1 MVLTFI
7 NFMGRMDNKFT
18 VCDRESDRGIMKF
31 LLVAIH
37 AKYIHTG
44 LAVYSLRSYAG
55 REMREHIEAAEYTIN
70 QRTDQI
76 LADIYRRRP
85 DVIGFS
91 CYIWNI
97 SVVKRLVRELAK
109 LLPGVPIWLG
119 GPEVSYE
126 YEKLLEKFP
135 EVTGIMAGEGEETF
149 RELLQVYL
157 EAWQEAGKREAI
169 KGTEEAKEAG
179 TEGGQEA
186 GTQGKAGNT
195 CSGRGLEKGQNNL
208 RNVSVKIPGTATREG
223 FFGIREPLDMD
234 RLSFYYE
241 ELEAAEKEE
250 FKNKI
255 IYYESSR
262 GCPFRC
268 SYCLSSI
275 EKQVR
280 LRNTE
285 LVKREL
291 QFFLDRKVKQVK
303 LIDRTFN
310 CNREHAL
317 EIWRY
322 LLEHDNG
329 ITNFHFEIAAELLTQ
344 EELQLFSR
352 MRPGL
357 IQLEIGVQ
365 TTNRETLQAIRRSE
379 NPERLKMTVMSIR
392 EFRNIHQHLD
402 LIAGLPFEDLK
413 SFRQSFHDV
422 FSMKPDQLQLGFL
435 KVLKGSEMYERAG
448 EYGIVYQSEPPYEVL
463 YTKWLSYEDVQELK
477 KVEEMLELFYNSD
490 QFSYTLQVLQRLF
503 EAPYDMFL
511 ALAEFYEE
519 KGFFIN
525 SPSRSYRYEVMLEF
539 VESRKAGEEVNRLFR
554 ELLTFD
560 LYLREKAKSR
570 PTFAGDIHDR
580 YQEISAF
587 YRQQEKEP
595 DLLSGYVEKGYD
607 SRQIMRMTHMDIFH
621 YPVWDEKWL
630 SGVKFS
636 ELHREGEWF
645 VLFDY
650 GRRNPL
656 NHEAEYVVIC
666 GP

>member
-1 MVLTFI
+1 
-7 NFMGRMDNKFT
+7 
-18 VCDRESDRGIMKF
+18 MKF

-55 REMREHIEAAEYTIN
+55 KGLREHIEVAEYTIN
-70 QRTDQI
+70 QQADRI
-76 LADIYRRRP
+76 LADIYRRKP

-91 CYIWNI
+91 CYIWNF
-97 SVVKRLVRELAK
+97 SMVKRLVRELAK

-126 YEKLLEKFP
+126 YEKLLEEYP
-135 EVTGIMAGEGEETF
+135 EVTGIMLGEGEETF

-157 EAWQEAGKREAI
+157 EAGQGTEQRDVVKGIEGIKEIKAKDEQEAGVQRRPENE
-169 KGTEEAKEAG
+169 GTENAVGDQRK
-179 TEGGQEA
+179 
-186 GTQGKAGNT
+186 
-195 CSGRGLEKGQNNL
+195 NL
-208 RNVSVKIPGTATREG
+208 RGQSIVGVPGTATRES
-223 FFGIREPLDMD
+223 FFGVREPLDMD
-234 RLSFYYE
+234 RLPFYYE
-241 ELEAAEKEE
+241 ELEEAEEEE

-255 IYYESSR
+255 IYFESSR

-280 LRNTE
+280 LRDTE

-303 LIDRTFN
+303 FIDRTFN
-310 CNREHAL
+310 CNRKHAL

-329 ITNFHFEIAAELLTQ
+329 VTNFHFEIAAELLTR
-344 EELQLFSR
+344 EELELFSK
-352 MRPGL
+352 MRPGF

-365 TTNRETLQAIRRSE
+365 TTNRETLRAIHR
-379 NPERLKMTVMSIR
+379 PEDLEKLKMTVLSIH
-392 EFRNIHQHLD
+392 ELRNIHQHLD

-413 SFRQSFHDV
+413 SFRRSFNDV
-422 FSMKPDQLQLGFL
+422 FSMRPDQLQLGFL
-435 KVLKGSEMYERAG
+435 KVLKGSEMYEKAE

-463 YTKWLSYEDVQELK
+463 YTKWLSYENVQELK
-477 KVEEMLELFYNSD
+477 KVEEMLELFYNSG
-490 QFSYTLQVLQRLF
+490 QFNCTLQVLQKLF
-503 EAPYDMFL
+503 ETPYDMFL

-525 SPSRSYRYEVMLEF
+525 SPSRNYRYEVMLEF
-539 VESRKAGEEVNRLFR
+539 AESRNAGEEADKLFR

-570 PTFAGDIHDR
+570 PAFAKDIRDR

-587 YRQQEKEP
+587 YRRQEKEP
-595 DLLSGYVEKGYD
+595 DLLQGYVEKGYD
-607 SRQIMRMTHMDIFH
+607 SRQMMRMTHMDLFT
-621 YPVWDEKWL
+621 YPVWDEGWL
-630 SGVKFS
+630 REVELG
-636 ELHREGEWF
+636 ELHSEKEWL

-650 GRRNPL
+650 ERRNSL
-656 NHEAEYVVIC
+656 NYEAEYTVID
-666 GP
+666 GRKR

>member
-1 MVLTFI
+1 
-7 NFMGRMDNKFT
+7 
-18 VCDRESDRGIMKF
+18 MKF
-31 LLVAIH
+31 LLAAIH
-37 AKYIHTG
+37 AKYIHSG

-55 REMREHIEAAEYTIN
+55 KELREYIEVAEYTIN
-70 QRTDQI
+70 QRMDQI

-97 SVVKRLVRELAK
+97 SMVKRLARELAK

-126 YEKLLEKFP
+126 YEKLLEEFP
-135 EVTGIMAGEGEETF
+135 EVTGIMTGEGEEIF
-149 RELLQVYL
+149 RELLRAYL
-157 EAWQEAGKREAI
+157 DAWQE
-169 KGTEEAKEAG
+169 
-179 TEGGQEA
+179 
-186 GTQGKAGNT
+186 
-195 CSGRGLEKGQNNL
+195 NL
-208 RNVSVKIPGTATREG
+208 RSISVKIPGTATREG
-223 FFGIREPLDMD
+223 FFGVRELLDMD
-234 RLSFYYE
+234 RLPFYYE

-280 LRNTE
+280 LRDAE

-291 QFFLDRKVKQVK
+291 QFFLDRRVKQVK

-317 EIWRY
+317 EIWKY

-365 TTNRETLQAIRRSE
+365 TTNRETLQAIHRPE

-392 EFRNIHQHLD
+392 EFWNIHQHLD

-413 SFRQSFHDV
+413 SFRQSFNDV

-435 KVLKGSEMYERAG
+435 KVLKGSEMYERAE

-490 QFSYTLQVLQRLF
+490 QFSYTLQVLQKFF

-511 ALAEFYEE
+511 VLAEFYEE

-539 VESRKAGEEVNRLFR
+539 AESRKAGEEANRLFR

-570 PTFAGDIHDR
+570 PSFAKDIHDR

-587 YRQQEKEP
+587 YRRQEKEP

-607 SRQIMRMTHMDIFH
+607 SRQMMRMTHMDIFH

-650 GRRNPL
+650 ERRNPL
-656 NHEAEYVVIC
+656 NREAKYVVI
-666 GP
+666 GEV

>member
-1 MVLTFI
+1 
-7 NFMGRMDNKFT
+7 
-18 VCDRESDRGIMKF
+18 MKF

-37 AKYIHTG
+37 AKYIHSG

-55 REMREHIEAAEYTIN
+55 KELREYIEVAEYTIN
-70 QRTDQI
+70 QNTDRI
-76 LADIYRRRP
+76 LADIYGKKP

-91 CYIWNI
+91 CYIWNFSI
-97 SVVKRLVRELAK
+97 VKRLVGELAK
-109 LLPGVPIWLG
+109 LLPEVPIWLG

-126 YEKLLEKFP
+126 YEKLLEEFP

-149 RELLQVYL
+149 RELLRAYL
-157 EAWQEAGKREAI
+157 DAWQEGGQRETI
-169 KGTEEAKEAG
+169 KGTEGTKKVETEDGQRAG
-179 TEGGQEA
+179 V
-186 GTQGKAGNT
+186 QGRAEDADPK
-195 CSGRGLEKGQNNL
+195 REVEKRQRNL
-208 RNVSVKIPGTATREG
+208 WSISVKIPGMATREG
-223 FFGIREPLDMD
+223 FSGVRKPLDMD
-234 RLSFYYE
+234 RLPFYYE
-241 ELEAAEKEE
+241 ELGAAEKEE

-280 LRNTE
+280 LRDAE

-291 QFFLDRKVKQVK
+291 QFFLDRRVKQVK

-317 EIWRY
+317 EIWKY

-344 EELQLFSR
+344 EELELFSR

-365 TTNRETLQAIRRSE
+365 TTNRETLQAIHRPE
-379 NPERLKMTVMSIR
+379 NLEKLKVTVMSIR

-413 SFRQSFHDV
+413 SFRQSFNDV

-490 QFSYTLQVLQRLF
+490 QFSYTLQVLQKFF

-539 VESRKAGEEVNRLFR
+539 AESRKAGEEVNRLFR

-570 PTFAGDIHDR
+570 PSFAKDIHDR

-587 YRQQEKEP
+587 YRRQEKEP

-607 SRQIMRMTHMDIFH
+607 SRQMMRMTHMDIFH

-636 ELHREGEWF
+636 GLHQEGEWF

-650 GRRNPL
+650 ERRNPL
-656 NHEAEYVVIC
+656 NREAEYVVV
-666 GP
+666 GEV

>member
-1 MVLTFI
+1 
-7 NFMGRMDNKFT
+7 
-18 VCDRESDRGIMKF
+18 MKF

-55 REMREHIEAAEYTIN
+55 EELREHIEVAEYTIN
-70 QRTDQI
+70 QRMDQI
-76 LADIYRRRP
+76 LADIYRRKP

-97 SVVKRLVRELAK
+97 SMVKRLVRELAK
-109 LLPGVPIWLG
+109 LLQDVPVWLG

-126 YEKLLEKFP
+126 YEKLLEEFP

-149 RELLQVYL
+149 RELLQAYL
-157 EAWQEAGKREAI
+157 DAD
-169 KGTEEAKEAG
+169 
-179 TEGGQEA
+179 
-186 GTQGKAGNT
+186 
-195 CSGRGLEKGQNNL
+195 LEKELQKGQKNL
-208 RNVSVKIPGTATREG
+208 RSVPVKIQGTATREG
-223 FFGIREPLDMD
+223 FFGVRKSLDMD
-234 RLSFYYE
+234 RLPFYYE

-250 FKNKI
+250 FNNKI

-280 LRNTE
+280 LRDVE

-303 LIDRTFN
+303 FIDRTFN
-310 CNREHAL
+310 CHREHAL
-317 EIWRY
+317 AIWRY

-329 ITNFHFEIAAELLTQ
+329 VTNFHFEIAAELLTQ
-344 EELQLFSR
+344 EELELFSE

-365 TTNRETLQAIRRSE
+365 TTNRETLRAVHRPE
-379 NPERLKMTVMSIR
+379 NLERLKMTVMSIG
-392 EFRNIHQHLD
+392 EHRNIHQHLD
-402 LIAGLPFEDLK
+402 LIAGLPFEDMK
-413 SFRQSFHDV
+413 SFRRSFNDV
-422 FSMKPDQLQLGFL
+422 FSMNPDQLQLGFL
-435 KVLKGSEMYERAG
+435 KVLKGSEMYDKAE

-463 YTKWLSYEDVQELK
+463 YTRWLSYEDVQELK

-490 QFSYTLQVLQRLF
+490 QFSYTLHALQKFF
-503 EAPYDMFL
+503 ETPYDMFL

-519 KGFFIN
+519 EGFFIN
-525 SPSRSYRYEVMLEF
+525 SPSRNYRYEVILKF
-539 VESRKAGEEVNRLFR
+539 VESRNAREEANKLFR

-560 LYLREKAKSR
+560 LYLREKVKSR
-570 PTFAGDIHDR
+570 PPFARDIHDR

-607 SRQIMRMTHMDIFH
+607 SRQMMRMTHMEIFT

-630 SGVKFS
+630 NGVELSG
-636 ELHREGEWF
+636 LHPEGEWF

-650 GRRNPL
+650 ERRNPL
-656 NHEAEYVVIC
+656 NHEAGYTVLDKL
-666 GP
+666 

>member
-1 MVLTFI
+1 
-7 NFMGRMDNKFT
+7 
-18 VCDRESDRGIMKF
+18 MKF
-31 LLVAIH
+31 LLAAIH
-37 AKYIHTG
+37 AKYIHSG

-55 REMREHIEAAEYTIN
+55 KELREYIEVAEYTIN
-70 QRTDQI
+70 QRMDQI

-97 SVVKRLVRELAK
+97 SMVKRLVRELAK

-126 YEKLLEKFP
+126 YEKLLEEFP

-149 RELLQVYL
+149 RELLRAYL
-157 EAWQEAGKREAI
+157 DAWQE
-169 KGTEEAKEAG
+169 
-179 TEGGQEA
+179 
-186 GTQGKAGNT
+186 
-195 CSGRGLEKGQNNL
+195 NL
-208 RNVSVKIPGTATREG
+208 RSISVKIPGTATREG
-223 FFGIREPLDMD
+223 FFGVREPLDMD
-234 RLSFYYE
+234 RLPFYYE

-275 EKQVR
+275 DKQVR
-280 LRNTE
+280 LRDTE

-291 QFFLDRKVKQVK
+291 QLFLDRKVKQVK
-303 LIDRTFN
+303 FIDRTFN
-310 CNREHAL
+310 CHREHAL
-317 EIWRY
+317 EIWKY

-344 EELQLFSR
+344 EELELFSR

-365 TTNRETLQAIRRSE
+365 TTNRETLQAIHRPE
-379 NPERLKMTVMSIR
+379 NPEKLKMTVISIR

-402 LIAGLPFEDLK
+402 LIAGLPFEDLG
-413 SFRQSFHDV
+413 SFRQSFNDV

-435 KVLKGSEMYERAG
+435 KVLKGSEMYERAE

-490 QFSYTLQVLQRLF
+490 QFSYTLQVLQKFF

-539 VESRKAGEEVNRLFR
+539 AEGRKAGEEVNRLFR

-570 PTFAGDIHDR
+570 PSFAKDIHDR

-587 YRQQEKEP
+587 YRRQEKEP

-607 SRQIMRMTHMDIFH
+607 SRQMMRMTHMDIFH

-650 GRRNPL
+650 ERRNPL
-656 NHEAEYVVIC
+656 NHEAKYVVV
-666 GP
+666 GEV

>member
-1 MVLTFI
+1 
-7 NFMGRMDNKFT
+7 
-18 VCDRESDRGIMKF
+18 MKF

-55 REMREHIEAAEYTIN
+55 REMREHIEVAEYTIN
-70 QRTDQI
+70 QRMDQI
-76 LADIYRRRP
+76 LADIYRRKP

-97 SVVKRLVRELAK
+97 SMVKRLVRELAK
-109 LLPGVPIWLG
+109 LLPDVPIWLG

-126 YEKLLEKFP
+126 YEKLLEEFP

-149 RELLQVYL
+149 RELLQAYL
-157 EAWQEAGKREAI
+157 E
-169 KGTEEAKEAG
+169 TD
-179 TEGGQEA
+179 
-186 GTQGKAGNT
+186 
-195 CSGRGLEKGQNNL
+195 LEKGLQKGQKNL
-208 RNVSVKIPGTATREG
+208 RSVPVKIPGTATREE
-223 FFGIREPLDMD
+223 FFGVRKPLAMD
-234 RLSFYYE
+234 RLPFYCE

-280 LRNTE
+280 LRDVE

-291 QFFLDRKVKQVK
+291 QFFLDRRVKQVK
-303 LIDRTFN
+303 FIDRTFN
-310 CNREHAL
+310 CHREHAL
-317 EIWRY
+317 AIWWY

-329 ITNFHFEIAAELLTQ
+329 VTNFHFEIAGELLTQ
-344 EELQLFSR
+344 KELELFSR
-352 MRPGL
+352 MRSGL

-365 TTNRETLQAIRRSE
+365 TTNRETLRAIHRPE
-379 NPERLKMTVMSIR
+379 NLEKLKMTVMSIGKS
-392 EFRNIHQHLD
+392 RNIHRHLD

-413 SFRQSFHDV
+413 SFRQSFNDV
-422 FSMKPDQLQLGFL
+422 FSMNPDQLQLGFL
-435 KVLKGSEMYERAG
+435 KVLKGSEMFERAE

-463 YTKWLSYEDVQELK
+463 YTRWLSYEDVQELK

-490 QFSYTLQVLQRLF
+490 QFSYTLHALQKLF
-503 EAPYDMFL
+503 ETPYDMFL

-519 KGFFIN
+519 KGFFVN
-525 SPSRSYRYEVMLEF
+525 NPSRNYRYEVMLKF
-539 VESRKAGEEVNRLFR
+539 VEDRNAGEEVNKLFR

-560 LYLREKAKSR
+560 LYLREKVKSR
-570 PTFAGDIHDR
+570 PPFARDIHDR

-607 SRQIMRMTHMDIFH
+607 SRQMMRMTHMDIFC
-621 YPVWDEKWL
+621 YPVWDRKWL
-630 SGVKFS
+630 EDVELN
-636 ELHREGEWF
+636 ELHPEGEQF

-650 GRRNPL
+650 EKRNPL
-656 NHEAEYVVIC
+656 NQEAEYTVIDRC
-666 GP
+666 QPEESYGKRMSDVRKIIR

>member
-1 MVLTFI
+1 
-7 NFMGRMDNKFT
+7 
-18 VCDRESDRGIMKF
+18 MKF
-31 LLVAIH
+31 LLAAIH
-37 AKYIHTG
+37 AKYIHSG

-55 REMREHIEAAEYTIN
+55 KELREYIEVAEYTIN
-70 QRTDQI
+70 QRMDQI

-97 SVVKRLVRELAK
+97 SMVKRLARELAK

-126 YEKLLEKFP
+126 YEKLLEEFP

-149 RELLQVYL
+149 RELLRAYL
-157 EAWQEAGKREAI
+157 NAWQEGGQRAGVQERAEDADPKREAD
-169 KGTEEAKEAG
+169 KR
-179 TEGGQEA
+179 Q
-186 GTQGKAGNT
+186 
-195 CSGRGLEKGQNNL
+195 RNL
-208 RNVSVKIPGTATREG
+208 RSISVKIPGTARREG
-223 FFGIREPLDMD
+223 FFGVREPLDMD
-234 RLSFYYE
+234 RLPFYYE

-280 LRNTE
+280 LRNAE

-291 QFFLDRKVKQVK
+291 QFFLDRRVKQVK

-317 EIWRY
+317 EIWKY

-352 MRPGL
+352 MRPGQ

-365 TTNRETLQAIRRSE
+365 TTNRETLQAIHRPE

-402 LIAGLPFEDLK
+402 LIAGLPFEDLE
-413 SFRQSFHDV
+413 SFRQSFNDV

-435 KVLKGSEMYERAG
+435 KVLKGSEMYERAE

-503 EAPYDMFL
+503 ETPYDMFL

-519 KGFFIN
+519 KGFFVN
-525 SPSRSYRYEVMLEF
+525 SPSRNYRYEVMLEF
-539 VESRKAGEEVNRLFR
+539 AESRDAGEEVNRLFR

-570 PTFAGDIHDR
+570 PSFAKDIHDR

-587 YRQQEKEP
+587 YRRQEKEP

-607 SRQIMRMTHMDIFH
+607 SRQMMRMTHMDIFH

-630 SGVKFS
+630 SGVRFS

-650 GRRNPL
+650 ERRNPL
-656 NHEAEYVVIC
+656 NHEAEYVVV
-666 GP
+666 GEV

>member
-1 MVLTFI
+1 
-7 NFMGRMDNKFT
+7 
-18 VCDRESDRGIMKF
+18 MKF
-31 LLVAIH
+31 LLAAIH

-44 LAVYSLRSYAG
+44 LAIYSLRSYAG
-55 REMREHIEAAEYTIN
+55 KEMREHIEAAEYTIN

-97 SVVKRLVRELAK
+97 SIVKRLVRELAK
-109 LLPGVPIWLG
+109 LLPEVPIWLG

-126 YEKLLEKFP
+126 YEKIFGDYP
-135 EVTGIMAGEGEETF
+135 EVTGIMIGEGEETF
-149 RELLQVYL
+149 RELLRAYVDAGRDAFGRTDVIR
-157 EAWQEAGKREAI
+157 EVEGWQGKAEKREAI
-169 KGTEEAKEAG
+169 GGTREAKAEDRQGAG
-179 TEGGQEA
+179 IS
-186 GTQGKAGNT
+186 KRAGN
-195 CSGRGLEKGQNNL
+195 SSSEKEREEEQKDL
-208 RNVSVKIPGTATREG
+208 RNVSVKIPGTVTREG
-223 FFGIREPLDMD
+223 FFGIREPLAMD
-234 RLSFYYE
+234 RLPFYYE
-241 ELEAAEKEE
+241 ELEEAEKEE
-250 FKNKI
+250 LKNKI

-275 EKQVR
+275 DKQVR
-280 LRNTE
+280 LRDTE

-291 QFFLDRKVKQVK
+291 RFFLDGKVKQVK
-303 LIDRTFN
+303 FIDRTFN
-310 CNREHAL
+310 CKRKHAL

-322 LLEHDNG
+322 LQEHDNG

-344 EELQLFSR
+344 EELELFSR

-365 TTNRETLQAIRRSE
+365 TTNRETLCAIHRPE
-379 NPERLKMTVMSIR
+379 NLEKLKMTVMSIR
-392 EFRNIHQHLD
+392 GFRNIHQHLD
-402 LIAGLPFEDLK
+402 LIAGLPFEDLA
-413 SFRQSFHDV
+413 SFRQSFNDV

-435 KVLKGSEMYERAG
+435 KVLKGSEMFVRAE

-490 QFSYTLQVLQRLF
+490 QFSYTLQMLQRFF
-503 EAPYDMFL
+503 EAPYDMFM

-525 SPSRSYRYEVMLEF
+525 SPSRNYRYEVMLEF
-539 VESRKAGEEVNRLFR
+539 VESWKAGEEVNKLFR

-560 LYLREKAKSR
+560 VYLREKAKSR
-570 PTFAGDIHDR
+570 PSFARDIHDR

-587 YRQQEKEP
+587 YRRQEKEP

-607 SRQIMRMTHMDIFH
+607 SRQMMRMTHMDVFC

-630 SGVKFS
+630 NGIKVN
-636 ELHREGEWF
+636 ELHPEGERF

-650 GRRNPL
+650 ERRSPL
-656 NHEAEYVVIC
+656 NHEARYTVIGRC
-666 GP
+666 GQ

>member
-1 MVLTFI
+1 
-7 NFMGRMDNKFT
+7 
-18 VCDRESDRGIMKF
+18 MKF
-31 LLVAIH
+31 LLAAIH
-37 AKYIHTG
+37 AKYIHSG

-55 REMREHIEAAEYTIN
+55 KELREYIEVAEYTIN
-70 QRTDQI
+70 QRMDQI

-97 SVVKRLVRELAK
+97 SMVKRLVRELAK

-126 YEKLLEKFP
+126 YVKFLEEFP

-149 RELLQVYL
+149 RELLRAYL
-157 EAWQEAGKREAI
+157 DAWQEGGQRAGVQGKAEDADPKREAD
-169 KGTEEAKEAG
+169 KR
-179 TEGGQEA
+179 Q
-186 GTQGKAGNT
+186 
-195 CSGRGLEKGQNNL
+195 RNL
-208 RNVSVKIPGTATREG
+208 RSISVKITGTATREG
-223 FFGIREPLDMD
+223 FFGVREPLDMD
-234 RLSFYYE
+234 RLPFYYE

-280 LRNTE
+280 LRDAE

-291 QFFLDRKVKQVK
+291 QFFLDRRVKQVK

-310 CNREHAL
+310 CNRKHAL
-317 EIWRY
+317 EIWKY

-329 ITNFHFEIAAELLTQ
+329 NTNFHFEIAAELLTQ
-344 EELQLFSR
+344 EELELFSR

-365 TTNRETLQAIRRSE
+365 TTNRETLQAIHRPE
-379 NPERLKMTVMSIR
+379 NLEKLKMTVMSIR
-392 EFRNIHQHLD
+392 EIRNIHQHLD

-413 SFRQSFHDV
+413 SFRQSFNDV

-435 KVLKGSEMYERAG
+435 KVLKGSEMYEKAE
-448 EYGIVYQSEPPYEVL
+448 EYGIVYRSEPPYEVL

-490 QFSYTLQVLQRLF
+490 QFSYTLQVLQKFF
-503 EAPYDMFL
+503 EVPYDMFL

-539 VESRKAGEEVNRLFR
+539 AESWDAGEEVNRLFR

-560 LYLREKAKSR
+560 VYLREKAKSR
-570 PTFAGDIHDR
+570 PSFARDIHDR

-587 YRQQEKEP
+587 YRRQEKEP

-607 SRQIMRMTHMDIFH
+607 SRQMMRMTHMDIFH

-650 GRRNPL
+650 ERRNSL
-656 NHEAEYVVIC
+656 NHEAKYVVVEV
-666 GP
+666 

>member
-1 MVLTFI
+1 
-7 NFMGRMDNKFT
+7 
-18 VCDRESDRGIMKF
+18 MKF
-31 LLVAIH
+31 LLAAIH
-37 AKYIHTG
+37 AKYIHSG

-55 REMREHIEAAEYTIN
+55 KELREYIEVAEYTIN
-70 QRTDQI
+70 QRMDQI

-97 SVVKRLVRELAK
+97 SMVKRLARELAK

-126 YEKLLEKFP
+126 YEKLLEEFP

-149 RELLQVYL
+149 RELLRAYL
-157 EAWQEAGKREAI
+157 DAWQE
-169 KGTEEAKEAG
+169 
-179 TEGGQEA
+179 
-186 GTQGKAGNT
+186 
-195 CSGRGLEKGQNNL
+195 NL

-223 FFGIREPLDMD
+223 FFGIREPLDMN
-234 RLSFYYE
+234 RLPFYYE
-241 ELEAAEKEE
+241 ELVAAEKEE

-268 SYCLSSI
+268 CYCLSSI

-280 LRNTE
+280 LRDAE

-291 QFFLDRKVKQVK
+291 HFFLDRRVKQVK

-317 EIWRY
+317 EIWKY
-322 LLEHDNG
+322 LLEYDNG

-344 EELQLFSR
+344 EELELFSR

-365 TTNRETLQAIRRSE
+365 TTNRETLQAIHRPE

-402 LIAGLPFEDLK
+402 LIAGLPFEDLE
-413 SFRQSFHDV
+413 SFRQSFNDV

-435 KVLKGSEMYERAG
+435 KVLKGSEMFERAE

-490 QFSYTLQVLQRLF
+490 QFSYTLQVLQKFF

-539 VESRKAGEEVNRLFR
+539 AESRNAGEGVSKLFR

-570 PTFAGDIHDR
+570 PSFAKDIHDR

-587 YRQQEKEP
+587 YRRQEKEP

-607 SRQIMRMTHMDIFH
+607 SRQMMRMTHMDIFH

-630 SGVKFS
+630 SGVKSS
-636 ELHREGEWF
+636 EVHREGEWF

-650 GRRNPL
+650 ERRNPL
-656 NHEAEYVVIC
+656 NHEAKYVVV
-666 GP
+666 GEV

>member
-1 MVLTFI
+1 
-7 NFMGRMDNKFT
+7 
-18 VCDRESDRGIMKF
+18 MKF
-31 LLVAIH
+31 LLAAIH
-37 AKYIHTG
+37 AKYIHSG

-55 REMREHIEAAEYTIN
+55 KELREYIEVAEYTIN
-70 QRTDQI
+70 QRMDQI

-126 YEKLLEKFP
+126 YEKLLEEFP

-157 EAWQEAGKREAI
+157 DAWQK
-169 KGTEEAKEAG
+169 
-179 TEGGQEA
+179 
-186 GTQGKAGNT
+186 
-195 CSGRGLEKGQNNL
+195 NL
-208 RNVSVKIPGTATREG
+208 RSVPVKIPGTATREG
-223 FFGIREPLDMD
+223 FFGVREPLDMD
-234 RLSFYYE
+234 RLPFYYE

-365 TTNRETLQAIRRSE
+365 TTNRETLQAIHRPE
-379 NPERLKMTVMSIR
+379 NLERLKMTVMSIR

-435 KVLKGSEMYERAG
+435 KVLKGSGMYERAG

-525 SPSRSYRYEVMLEF
+525 SPSRNYRYEVMLEF
-539 VESRKAGEEVNRLFR
+539 AESRNAGEEVNKLFR

-560 LYLREKAKSR
+560 VYLREKAKSR

-607 SRQIMRMTHMDIFH
+607 SRQMMRMTHMDIFH

-630 SGVKFS
+630 NEVKLS
-636 ELHREGEWF
+636 ELHPEGERF

-650 GRRNPL
+650 ERRNPL
-656 NHEAEYVVIC
+656 NHEAEYAVIC
-666 GP
+666 EP

>member
-1 MVLTFI
+1 
-7 NFMGRMDNKFT
+7 
-18 VCDRESDRGIMKF
+18 MKF

-37 AKYIHTG
+37 AKYIHSG

-55 REMREHIEAAEYTIN
+55 KELREYIEVAEYTIN
-70 QRTDQI
+70 QNTDRI
-76 LADIYRRRP
+76 LADIYGKKP

-91 CYIWNI
+91 CYIWNFSI
-97 SVVKRLVRELAK
+97 VKRLVGELAK
-109 LLPGVPIWLG
+109 LLPEVPIWLG

-126 YEKLLEKFP
+126 YEKLLEEFP

-149 RELLQVYL
+149 RELLRAYL
-157 EAWQEAGKREAI
+157 DAWQEGGQRETI
-169 KGTEEAKEAG
+169 KGTEGTKKVETEDGQRAG
-179 TEGGQEA
+179 V
-186 GTQGKAGNT
+186 QGRAEDADPK
-195 CSGRGLEKGQNNL
+195 REVEKRQRNL
-208 RNVSVKIPGTATREG
+208 WSISVKIPGMATREG
-223 FFGIREPLDMD
+223 FFGVRRPLDMD
-234 RLSFYYE
+234 RLPFYYE

-280 LRNTE
+280 LRDAE

-291 QFFLDRKVKQVK
+291 QFFLDRRVKQVK

-317 EIWRY
+317 EIWKY

-344 EELQLFSR
+344 EELELFSR

-365 TTNRETLQAIRRSE
+365 TTNRETLQAIHRPE
-379 NPERLKMTVMSIR
+379 NLEKLKVTVMSIR

-413 SFRQSFHDV
+413 SFRQSFNDV

-490 QFSYTLQVLQRLF
+490 QFSYTLQVLQKFF

-539 VESRKAGEEVNRLFR
+539 AESRKAGEEVNRLFR

-570 PTFAGDIHDR
+570 PSFAKDIHDR

-587 YRQQEKEP
+587 YRRQEKEP

-607 SRQIMRMTHMDIFH
+607 SRQMMRMTHMDIFH

-636 ELHREGEWF
+636 GLHREGEWF

-650 GRRNPL
+650 ERRNPL
-656 NHEAEYVVIC
+656 NREAEYVVV
-666 GP
+666 GEV

>member
-1 MVLTFI
+1 
-7 NFMGRMDNKFT
+7 
-18 VCDRESDRGIMKF
+18 MKF
-31 LLVAIH
+31 LLAAIH
-37 AKYIHTG
+37 AKYIHSG

-55 REMREHIEAAEYTIN
+55 KELREYIEVAEYTIN
-70 QRTDQI
+70 QRMDQI

-179 TEGGQEA
+179 TEGGQGA

-195 CSGRGLEKGQNNL
+195 GSGGRGLEKRQNNL
-208 RNVSVKIPGTATREG
+208 RNVPVKIPGTATREG
-223 FFGIREPLDMD
+223 FFGVREPLDMD
-234 RLSFYYE
+234 RLPFYYG

-365 TTNRETLQAIRRSE
+365 TTNRETLCAIHRPE
-379 NPERLKMTVMSIR
+379 NLERLKMTVMSIR

-490 QFSYTLQVLQRLF
+490 QFSYTLRVLQRLF

-525 SPSRSYRYEVMLEF
+525 SPSRNYRYEVMLEF
-539 VESRKAGEEVNRLFR
+539 AESRNAGEEVNKLFR

-560 LYLREKAKSR
+560 VYLREKAKSR
-570 PTFAGDIHDR
+570 PTFARDIHDR

-587 YRQQEKEP
+587 YRQQEKES

-607 SRQIMRMTHMDIFH
+607 SRQMMRMTHMDIFH

-630 SGVKFS
+630 NEVKLS
-636 ELHREGEWF
+636 ELHPEGERF

-650 GRRNPL
+650 ERRNPL
-656 NHEAEYVVIC
+656 NHEAEYAVIC
-666 GP
+666 EP